1 MPGTESAGTGP
12 TPERRADLVRDLTL
26 AGWLLLGGS
35 FGFIAFQLERVRD
48 VGEQRFAS
56 IWDQRIEVLSF
67 LMLPPNLV
75 VLAPPVFVASTAIW
89 LAGTERDSW
98 LSTLLRLCA
107 GLAIIYAVIGIAS
120 IASIVISNEPGPGD
134 FGSVM
139 IRLGGVALASGLAVV
154 CRTADRLATE

>member
-1 MPGTESAGTGP
+1 MPGTESRTGL
-12 TPERRADLVRDLTL
+12 TPERRADLVRNLTF

-35 FGFIAFQLERVRD
+35 FGFIAFQLERARD

-75 VLAPPVFVASTAIW
+75 VLAPPVFVAAAVTW
-89 LAGTERDSW
+89 LTGTERDPW

-107 GLAIIYAVIGIAS
+107 GLAIVYAMIGIAS
-120 IASIVISNEPGPGD
+120 IVSIMISDEPGPGD

-139 IRLGGVALASGLAVV
+139 IRLGGVALAAGLAVI
-154 CRTADRLATE
+154 CRTADRSTA